1 MPFRLRVLVCASM
14 AAAMATLSSGVA
26 QAAPLFYD
34 YMDARF
40 GVAYGPFLGDTY
52 AVTPLQAPGLLP
64 VYQMKV
70 GDSVSITAAD
80 GDVFDYNVGLLT
92 NAHADFVASFY
103 DVGGAGAAGGFVD
116 TPSLLEG
123 RTIEEFR
130 FTLDAFYYQSPGFDE
145 NHDGTWTDYLVLAT
159 LEVFGQ
165 GDPVSVFP
173 RPPRDLSPEFTCV
186 STSHFTCPADGT
198 PEASPVPEPA
208 SFALVGGGLAFV
220 AFRRCKRVFN
230 SV

>member
-1 MPFRLRVLVCASM
+1 MPFRFPVLLCASI
-14 AAAMATLSSGVA
+14 AAAMVTLSADVV
-26 QAAPLFYD
+26 QAEPLFYD

-40 GVAYGPFLGDTY
+40 GVAAEPIMGDTFM
-52 AVTPLQAPGLLP
+52 VTPLQAPGLLP

-70 GDSVSITAAD
+70 GDTVSITAAD

-92 NAHADFVASFY
+92 NGHADYIASFY
-103 DVGGAGAAGGFVD
+103 QVSGGGAAGGFTD
-116 TPSLLEG
+116 APSLLEG

-130 FTLDAFYYQSPGFDE
+130 FTLDAFYYQSPGFDV
-145 NHDGTWTDYLVLAT
+145 NHDGIWTDYLVLAT

-173 RPPRDLSPEFTCV
+173 QPQRDLSPHFICQ

-198 PEASPVPEPA
+198 TPEP
-208 SFALVGGGLAFV
+208 SPIPEPVSIALVGSGLAFLTL
-220 AFRRCKRVFN
+220 RRTRTH
-230 SV
+230 